1 MDYFY
6 VTIEQQIRDDGSF
19 GLLHQDFKESKK
31 ITTESGKVITVGPQE
46 LAESKLH
53 TILSAAAISGI
64 PYHSGHLYRSDGL
77 LIEGK
82 VYDRRQADAAE

>member
-1 MDYFY
+1 MDMFY

-19 GLLHQDFKESKK
+19 GFLHQDFRESQE

-53 TILSAAAISGI
+53 AILSAAAISGI

-82 VYDRRQADAAE
+82 VYDRRQAAAAE